1 MWEKPRKEVSNPA
14 SYLYNQTKD
23 PIYNLEA
30 NYPVGMVNQS
40 NMNILVFCNSLNVSR
55 KPSKDISG
63 KASIL
68 NTKDPYG
75 STKTQTIYV
84 ET

>member
-1 MWEKPRKEVSNPA
+1 
-14 SYLYNQTKD
+14 
-23 PIYNLEA
+23 
-30 NYPVGMVNQS
+30 
-40 NMNILVFCNSLNVSR
+40 MNILVFCNSLNVSR